1 LLNRPESASSSRD
14 DGFTLIELLIV
25 TLVMSIVLI
34 IAGSALLSLTTT
46 ANRNDSMVS
55 DEQAASTALAQLTR
69 DIRSADSI
77 TFPSTAGA
85 SDTANE
91 VELIVNQASGTTI
104 TKIPVLWV
112 YDSTA
117 KTLTREVMVGSTFTP
132 SGPVLKRV
140 ANPTGSPVF
149 SYINGKS
156 GSSISGQLPA
166 NISLCA
172 TTIHV
177 DIYVAPPSS
186 TTGVATFETSSDIAL
201 TNQLNT
207 LTAPGNGL
215 CG

>member
-1 LLNRPESASSSRD
+1 LNRPESASPRRD
-14 DGFTLIELLIV
+14 DGFTLIELIIV
-25 TLVMSIVLI
+25 TLVMGIVLT

-46 ANRNDSMVS
+46 ANSNESMVA
-55 DEQAASTALAQLTR
+55 DEQAASTTLAQLTR
-69 DIRSADSI
+69 DIRSANSI

-91 VELIVNQASGTTI
+91 VELIVNQVSGTTM
-104 TKIPVLWV
+104 TTIPVLWV
-112 YDSTA
+112 YSSTA
-117 KTLTREVMVGSTFTP
+117 QTLTREVGPSFTP
-132 SGPVLKRV
+132 SGPVLQRV
-140 ANPTGSPVF
+140 ANPAGSPIF
-149 SYINGKS
+149 SYIDGKQ
-156 GSSISGQLPA
+156 GTPLSGQLPA

-186 TTGVATFETSSDIAL
+186 TKGVATFETSSDIAL

-215 CG
+215 C